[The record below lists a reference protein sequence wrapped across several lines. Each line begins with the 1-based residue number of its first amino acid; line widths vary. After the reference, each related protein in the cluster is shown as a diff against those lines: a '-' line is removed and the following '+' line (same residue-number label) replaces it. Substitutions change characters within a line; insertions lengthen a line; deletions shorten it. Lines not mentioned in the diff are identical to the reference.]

1 MDPYIGEIRMFAG
14 NYAPV
19 GWMKCDG
26 QLLPIAQFET
36 LYSLIG
42 TTYGGDGQTTFAL
55 PDLRGRIPMHLSPSH
70 VLGESGGVE
79 SVTLTRSQL
88 PSHSHTPQV
97 DGDLGSG
104 SSPSR
109 MNWASSELSNYSTET
124 QNLVPM
130 NASAIALAGE
140 GQPHDN
146 VMPSLGVT
154 FIISIF
160 GIYPSQN

>member
-1 MDPYIGEIRMFAG
+1 MDPYVGEVRMFAG
-14 NYAPV
+14 NYAPA

-26 QLLPIAQFET
+26 QMLSITQFAI

-55 PDLRGRIPMHLSPSH
+55 PDLRGRIPMHLSATH
-70 VLGESGGVE
+70 VLGESSGVE
-79 SVTLTRSQL
+79 SVTLTPSQL

-97 DGDLGSG
+97 DSDLGTT
-104 SSPSR
+104 SSPSGI
-109 MNWASSELSNYSTET
+109 NWASSELPNYSTET

-130 NASAIALAGE
+130 NAGAVASQGG

-154 FIISIF
+154 FIISTY